1 MRGKIKF
8 TNEWL
13 KQYDRDFTAV
23 IEETRVVIVF
33 DDRKYDTISFDFK
46 RKIDESELEE
56 VTCSILDNYFA
67 KHTVTFYN

>member
-1 MRGKIKF
+1 MRGRIEF

-33 DDRKYDTISFDFK
+33 DDRRYDTISFDLK
-46 RKIDESELEE
+46 REIDESELET
-56 VTCSILDNYFA
+56 VTRFILDNYFA
-67 KHTVTFYN
+67 KHTVKFYK